1 MDYKE
6 VFGEYAY
13 LINGPVFEVKCP
25 TCDFKFWSGQ
35 KIKRVIK
42 CNHNGFLPCVFE
54 YEGEQVCKHRFE
66 NTDYCVDC
74 RLLKKYII

>member
-25 TCDFKFWSGQ
+25 TCDFKFWSGR
-35 KIKRVIK
+35 KIKKVIK
-42 CNHNGFLPCVFE
+42 CRNNGFLPCEHE
-54 YEGEQVCKHRFE
+54 YEGEKNGNE
-66 NTDYCVDC
+66 EE
-74 RLLKKYII
+74 K